1 MFSLLKRERIIS
13 RASSILLAVLLI
25 LPACRFSR
33 ASNKPATLEEAVEE
47 VPADTIP
54 AGAKAL
60 LKAYPD
66 FIESYSDNQ
75 LIFRDGSSMVY
86 DDGEE
91 KDHMKRL
98 DYSDPEDM
106 FFHKYYT
113 GPVHEPEYCYD
124 PGRSRC
130 EALFKKMYGS
140 SAAEVRTHLV
150 DVQWFGQK
158 IPFTSVNSAADSLR
172 AVQAD
177 ILANHPELKKYFDK
191 SSSFYWRPVRGAQR
205 LSAHSYGVTIDIC
218 TEFSNYWRWS
228 NRGKEELDVLPS
240 FQNRI
245 PDEVIMAFERHGF
258 IAGAKWYHFDSMHFE
273 FRPELLYYEGE

>member
-1 MFSLLKRERIIS
+1 MLLM
-13 RASSILLAVLLI
+13 

-33 ASNKPATLEEAVEE
+33 ASNTSPPPEEAVEE
-47 VPADTIP
+47 EVPAIP

-66 FIESYSDNQ
+66 FIVSYSDNQ
-75 LIFRDGSSMVY
+75 LIFCDGTSMVY
-86 DDGEE
+86 DDGEQ
-91 KDHMKRL
+91 KDHLTRL
-98 DYSDPEDM
+98 DCSDPEDM
-106 FFHKYYT
+106 FFHKYFT
-113 GPVHEPEYCYD
+113 GPVHEPENCYD
-124 PGRSRC
+124 PGRFRC

-140 SAAEVRTHLV
+140 SAEEVRTHLV

-158 IPFTSVNSAADSLR
+158 IPFTSVNGAADSLR

-177 ILANHPELKKYFDK
+177 ILADHPELKKYFSN
-191 SSSFYWRPVRGAQR
+191 SSSFCWRTVRGARR
-205 LSAHSYGVTIDIC
+205 LSAHSYGMTIDIG
-218 TEFSNYWRWS
+218 TKFSNYWRWS
-228 NRGKEELDVLPS
+228 YRGKEELDVLPS

-245 PDEVIMAFERHGF
+245 PDEVVMAFERHGF